1 MKMTMEQTSKP
12 KKVDLDYYSWLVS
25 QIRIPKKRDY
35 YGLFE
40 IMHNTEFHW
49 TISND
54 DSRIA
59 DGEQLRHDYFRFVL
73 HSHYEKGDLDLE
85 FVTFLEVF
93 VALSRRLAWVMS
105 DQGNEPYWAWH
116 LIKNLRLSK
125 MSDPLSEYKVEQI
138 NEILYN
144 VIWRQYDRS
153 GNGGFFPL
161 QKTFKDQT
169 KIDIWYQM
177 QEYSMEID
185 PIS

>member
-1 MKMTMEQTSKP
+1 
-12 KKVDLDYYSWLVS
+12 
-25 QIRIPKKRDY
+25 
-35 YGLFE
+35 
-40 IMHNTEFHW
+40 
-49 TISND
+49 
-54 DSRIA
+54 
-59 DGEQLRHDYFRFVL
+59 
-73 HSHYEKGDLDLE
+73 
-85 FVTFLEVF
+85 
-93 VALSRRLAWVMS
+93 MS